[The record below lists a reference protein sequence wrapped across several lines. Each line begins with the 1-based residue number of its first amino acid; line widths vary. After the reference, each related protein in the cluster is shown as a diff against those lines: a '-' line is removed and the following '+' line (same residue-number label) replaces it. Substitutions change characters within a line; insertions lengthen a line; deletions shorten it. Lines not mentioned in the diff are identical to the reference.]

1 MSSPQP
7 DPATGPAEAIGT
19 PPPPL
24 RRSSTDRVFA
34 GVCGGV
40 ARRFGVSA
48 LAVRVVFSVLVLTGI
63 GVAVYVVI
71 AIACP
76 ADDDP
81 RPTGVLRVVAA
92 LVAGLAALAVSAEM
106 LHALGIGRYALGGSG
121 SLLLIVFLAG
131 LGAALVLGR
140 GQPVAAGGETTAPPA
155 RPALRRMPRLHPP
168 VLLLLTVAVA
178 AMAAIGTWFATDGP
192 AGENAIGAMLA
203 AALIAVGLGICLGA
217 WRGRSLVLVPLALV
231 LAAPLALAGLANVS
245 LTLGRDN
252 PGVIAGADSPE
263 RTVVLKQG
271 AGPVEVRS
279 AAVTAGLRTLTV
291 RKGLGRVEVIVDR
304 SIPIRLD
311 VVAVG
316 GQVTIDDYASNMF
329 RGFRTLERHSFF
341 LPAAGGAATAPL
353 DLKVEVGFGSVLVEH
368 GLPPMAVAPS
378 LADRLKALRT
388 QLLADIAARRAL
400 LVSDRRALRGLSAAY
415 IVTLRRLAGDP
426 AAAAPP
432 ALRLPDPFWRAVT
445 PATAGLTAADPALRH
460 LDRLRVLRFNLLRAA
475 WRTHS
480 VARGLHDQRVRLA
493 RLERTIAAAETKA
506 ARP

>member
-7 DPATGPAEAIGT
+7 DPATGPAGAIGA
-19 PPPPL
+19 PPSL
-24 RRSSTDRVFA
+24 RRSSTDRVVA
-34 GVCGGV
+34 GVCGGI

-48 LAVRVVFSVLVLTGI
+48 LAVRGAFAVLVLTGI

-81 RPTGVLRVVAA
+81 RPTSVVRVVVA
-92 LVAGLAALAVSAEM
+92 LVAGLAALAISAAM
-106 LHALGIGRYALGGSG
+106 LHALGIGRYALGGRG

-140 GQPVAAGGETTAPPA
+140 GQPIAVGGPMDATPA
-155 RPALRRMPRLHPP
+155 RAALRRMPRLHPP

-178 AMAAIGTWFATDGP
+178 AMAAIGAWFATDGP
-192 AGENAIGAMLA
+192 AGEDAVGVMLA
-203 AALIAVGLGICLGA
+203 AALIAVGLGTCLGA
-217 WRGRSLVLVPLALV
+217 WRGRSLVLVPLGLV
-231 LAAPLALAGLANVS
+231 LAAPLALAAFANVS

-252 PGVIAGADSPE
+252 PGVIASADSAQ
-263 RTVVLKQG
+263 RTVVLGQG

-279 AAVTAGLRTLTV
+279 AAVVAGLRTLTI
-291 RKGLGRVEVIVDR
+291 RKGLGRIEVIADR

-316 GQVTIDDYASNMF
+316 GTVTIDDYASNTY
-329 RGFRTLERHSFF
+329 RSFRTVERHSLF
-341 LPAAGGAATAPL
+341 LPAAGGAATVPL

-368 GLPPMAVAPS
+368 GVPPAAPAPS
-378 LADRLKALRT
+378 RADGLKALRT
-388 QLLADIAARRAL
+388 QLVADIAARRAL

-415 IVTLRRLAGDP
+415 IVTLRRLARDP
-426 AAAAPP
+426 AASAPR
-432 ALRLPDPFWRAVT
+432 ALRLPEPFWRAVT
-445 PATAGLTAADPALRH
+445 PSATGLIAADPALRH
-460 LDRLRVLRFNLLRAA
+460 LDRLRILRFNLLRAA

-480 VARGLHDQRVRLA
+480 VARGVHDQRVRLV
-493 RLERTIAAAETKA
+493 RLERRIAAADAKA